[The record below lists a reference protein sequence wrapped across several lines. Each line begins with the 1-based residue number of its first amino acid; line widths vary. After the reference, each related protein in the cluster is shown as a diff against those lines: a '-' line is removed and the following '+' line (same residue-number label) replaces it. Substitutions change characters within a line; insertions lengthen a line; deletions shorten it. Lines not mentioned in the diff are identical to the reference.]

1 MFNPNLTVIGSVDE
15 SSIQHRIQDGE
26 RKIRDV
32 ENGAQASF
40 LHGGNNA
47 SNDIRQVVKSI
58 ALRDGSIEG
67 RKGFFLIEQ
76 DDWKVCNEVEK
87 RVEGGVSNA
96 WLGGS
101 DHLQFI
107 ELMDRT
113 SLRESRR
120 NVLILFGLWRRHWK
134 QV

>member
-1 MFNPNLTVIGSVDE
+1 MFYPNLTVIGSVDE
-15 SSIQHRIQDGE
+15 SSIQHGIQDGE

-32 ENGAQASF
+32 ENGTQASL
-40 LHGGNNA
+40 LHRGNHA
-47 SNDIRQVVKSI
+47 PNDIRQVVKSI
-58 ALRDGSIEG
+58 ALCDRSIEG

-76 DDWKVCNEVEK
+76 DDWKVCNEIEK
-87 RVEGGVSNA
+87 RDESGVRNA

-120 NVLILFGLWRRHWK
+120 NVFILFGLWRRHWK

>member
-1 MFNPNLTVIGSVDE
+1 MFYPNLTVVGSVDE
-15 SSIQHRIQDGE
+15 SPIQHRIQDGE

-40 LHGGNNA
+40 LHRGNNA
-47 SNDIRQVVKSI
+47 SNDVWQVVKSVT
-58 ALRDGSIEG
+58 LCDGPIEG
-67 RKGFFLIEQ
+67 RKGLFLIEQ
-76 DDWKVCNEVEK
+76 DDWKVCNEIEK
-87 RVEGGVSNA
+87 RAESGVSNA

-120 NVLILFGLWRRHWK
+120 NVFISFGLWRRHWK